1 MKRTLASAFAA
12 TALAVGGLT
21 VLTAPPASAASTAT
35 CTTWQD
41 ENTFGASCNSANPY
55 YAKVLC
61 SNGKIARGVITNDGR
76 WSYAYCTSYGSNVRI
91 AGGQQGSVVW
101 A

>member
-1 MKRTLASAFAA
+1 MKRTLASAFTA

-21 VLTAPPASAASTAT
+21 VLTAPPASAAT

-41 ENTFGASCNSANPY
+41 ENTFGASCSSANAY
-55 YAKVLC
+55 YAKVQC
-61 SNGKIARGVITNDGR
+61 SNGKIARGVTTNDGR
-76 WSYAYCTSYGSNVRI
+76 WSYAYCTSYGTNVRI
-91 AGGQQGSVVW
+91 AGGAQGGVVW